1 MAEVKAY
8 LEREGGKRIP
18 CRFNPSELQ
27 VTLSNNWSAD
37 SVPGGE
43 APELVF
49 AGGGSGSMSLS
60 LVLDTTDEGRTVTK
74 YTDQLIDLMKLDPK
88 LPGYDKKKKLGRPPW
103 VRFHWGD
110 IHSFTAVVESL
121 DLTFTYFAANGTPL
135 RARAN
140 LSLKQYEPDE
150 NWGRQNPTSGTPEPE
165 RLHQVQRGETLD
177 RIAAAHYGKSSY
189 WRDIATA
196 IGILDPLAIS
206 PGDILAIPE
215 LESS

>member
-1 MAEVKAY
+1 MPFQPV
-8 LEREGGKRIP
+8 G
-18 CRFNPSELQ
+18 LQ

-150 NWGRQNPTSGTPEPE
+150 NWGRQTRPREHRSRTATPGATRRDARPDCC
-165 RLHQVQRGETLD
+165 RPLRQVVVLARYCDRQR
-177 RIAAAHYGKSSY
+177 HS
-189 WRDIATA
+189 
-196 IGILDPLAIS
+196 
-206 PGDILAIPE
+206 
-215 LESS
+215 

>member
-74 YTDQLIDLMKLDPK
+74 YTDQLIDLMKEPFFVFDY
-88 LPGYDKKKKLGRPPW
+88 PGITTRRRNSADHHGSVSTGAISIPSRRW
-103 VRFHWGD
+103 
-110 IHSFTAVVESL
+110 
-121 DLTFTYFAANGTPL
+121 
-135 RARAN
+135 
-140 LSLKQYEPDE
+140 LSRSISPS
-150 NWGRQNPTSGTPEPE
+150 PTSQRTARRCEPE
-165 RLHQVQRGETLD
+165 R
-177 RIAAAHYGKSSY
+177 
-189 WRDIATA
+189 
-196 IGILDPLAIS
+196 IS
-206 PGDILAIPE
+206 H
-215 LESS
+215 

>member
-135 RARAN
+135 RVSSSAKRTGPSSVRFSLGISWGQTEQGCVWSPPSMTPRRA
-140 LSLKQYEPDE
+140 
-150 NWGRQNPTSGTPEPE
+150 
-165 RLHQVQRGETLD
+165 
-177 RIAAAHYGKSSY
+177 
-189 WRDIATA
+189 
-196 IGILDPLAIS
+196 PLVKC
-206 PGDILAIPE
+206 G
-215 LESS
+215 

>member
-1 MAEVKAY
+1 MADVKAY

-27 VTLSNNWSAD
+27 VTHSNNWSAD
-37 SVPGGE
+37 AVPGRE

-49 AGGGSGSMSLS
+49 SGGGSASMTLS
-60 LVLDTTDEGRTVTK
+60 LVLDTSEEGTSVAKHTD
-74 YTDQLIDLMKLDPK
+74 DLIDLMKLDPS

-110 IHSFTAVVESL
+110 IHSFAAVVESL
-121 DLTFTYFAANGTPL
+121 DVTFTYFAADGTPL

-150 NWGRQNPTSGTPEPE
+150 NWGRQNPTSGTPDPE

-177 RIAAAHYGKSSY
+177 RIAAKHYGKPAH
-189 WRDIATA
+189 WRDIAVA
-196 IGILDPLAIS
+196 NGSRDPLAIA
-206 PGDILAIPE
+206 PGQILAIPE
-215 LESS
+215 LESR